1 MAQAKTTKRVKL
13 IDAIVS
19 GLKVEAITLAYLKRR
34 IRKGVEN
41 AIDNAEYKIIKLRE
55 ESGKILSQL
64 GHINDEKSAPE
75 MGDVLSEFLAKIEEI
90 ETYEKNVDRLK
101 TLQNELD
108 TKEIEVEIEEK

>member
-1 MAQAKTTKRVKL
+1 MAQAKTKKVKL

-19 GLKVEAITLAYLKRR
+19 GLKVKEITIAYLKRR

-41 AIDNAEYKIIKLRE
+41 AIDNAEYKIVKLRE

-64 GHINDEKSAPE
+64 GHINDENSAPD
-75 MGDVLSEFLAKIEEI
+75 MGDVLSEYLAKIEEI